1 MLKHNKEIY
10 RHFKSLIKQYLE
22 EDESG
27 AARKFFSNPMRE
39 NGETFMYECKTLL
52 DGVKIVSGA
61 TKICFIEEDYPYV
74 LKIGFV
80 CDEGFVGKYYTNEIE
95 VPLHIDNYC
104 FLEAYLYERAKGYG
118 VQDILAETV
127 YLGTYLKV
135 AMFCAAK
142 FEVDPTQIDDD
153 VYSCR
158 SDYDGDFSEDS
169 EENINC
175 LLNMYGYAD
184 KVSSFWLFAQDY
196 DLGDFHNEN
205 WGYGSNDL
213 KCIDFSGYVG
223 GVSGKK
229 RRKIA

>member
-1 MLKHNKEIY
+1 MLKHNKAVY
-10 RHFKSLIKQYLE
+10 RHFKELIKQFID

-27 AARKFFSNPMRE
+27 SAKAFFTNPIQH
-39 NGETFMYECKTLL
+39 NGSAFMNNCDDLFDNIRIYH
-52 DGVKIVSGA
+52 GA
-61 TKICFIEEDYPYV
+61 SKICIVEDDYPYV

-80 CDEGFVGKYYTNEIE
+80 CDEGFAGKYYTNEVEI
-95 VPLHIDNYC
+95 PLHIDNYC
-104 FLEAYLYERAKGYG
+104 FLEAYLYERAKDYG

-135 AMFCAAK
+135 AMFCAVK
-142 FEVDPTQIDDD
+142 FEVNPAQIDDD

-169 EENINC
+169 EENIDC
-175 LLNMYGYAD
+175 LLSMYGYAD
-184 KVSSFWLFAQDY
+184 KTNSFWSFAQDY
-196 DLGDFHNEN
+196 DLGDFHDEN
-205 WGYGSNDL
+205 WGYDGDDL